1 MKNSILYDIA
11 KYLNDQGVNTENISI
26 DSDNIIT
33 VVLNSSNDIKI
44 TKLIKFIENSD
55 RYSVV
60 AKEISVKGGIYQSA
74 IKIGVK

>member
-1 MKNSILYDIA
+1 MKNSTLYDIA

-60 AKEISVKGGIYQSA
+60 AKEISVKEGIYQSA